1 MGKRKRLYPENLLME
16 LSLSLETGMDIDYEN
31 LTDDQLIGLEYVLSL
46 LTERSQALI
55 HEYYKN
61 NKSRK
66 QIAEQYH
73 LTENRVRQC
82 IGHALRDLSK
92 NKEMF
97 FYIAKGYQANVQ
109 YLTEQLNNEELFY
122 KKQRGIFSNDEH
134 IFFQEIGALMLPT
147 RVINAL
153 KKMRILTVRDLLVC
167 ICAGVRIRNLGDLSR
182 AQICERLAAENLL
195 PSNYKSE
202 ILPASLPRL
211 NIEVEIFRSL
221 NSYDI

>member
-16 LSLSLETGMDIDYEN
+16 LSLSLETGIDIDYEN

-92 NKEMF
+92 NEP
-97 FYIAKGYQANVQ
+97 
-109 YLTEQLNNEELFY
+109 
-122 KKQRGIFSNDEH
+122 D
-134 IFFQEIGALMLPT
+134 
-147 RVINAL
+147 
-153 KKMRILTVRDLLVC
+153 
-167 ICAGVRIRNLGDLSR
+167 R
-182 AQICERLAAENLL
+182 AFLQ
-195 PSNYKSE
+195 K
-202 ILPASLPRL
+202 
-211 NIEVEIFRSL
+211 
-221 NSYDI
+221 NSYE

>member
-122 KKQRGIFSNDEH
+122 KKQRGICSNDEH
-134 IFFQEIGALMLPT
+134 IFYQEIGAFCWFAFVQGLEL
-147 RVINAL
+147 
-153 KKMRILTVRDLLVC
+153 
-167 ICAGVRIRNLGDLSR
+167 
-182 AQICERLAAENLL
+182 
-195 PSNYKSE
+195 E
-202 ILPASLPRL
+202 IL
-211 NIEVEIFRSL
+211 VIFQEHRYVKDWRQKIYCHQIINLKFCLLLCHGST
-221 NSYDI
+221 

>member
-1 MGKRKRLYPENLLME
+1 
-16 LSLSLETGMDIDYEN
+16 
-31 LTDDQLIGLEYVLSL
+31 
-46 LTERSQALI
+46 
-55 HEYYKN
+55 
-61 NKSRK
+61 
-66 QIAEQYH
+66 
-73 LTENRVRQC
+73 
-82 IGHALRDLSK
+82 
-92 NKEMF
+92 
-97 FYIAKGYQANVQ
+97 
-109 YLTEQLNNEELFY
+109 
-122 KKQRGIFSNDEH
+122 
-134 IFFQEIGALMLPT
+134 MLPT